1 MMIRPYRSRLEGRV
15 QLGGKTA
22 NQSLSGALGRLHPST
37 MTFDQVRDFQSQL
50 LAEGNGGSAIGRYQ
64 FIPETLESLRYRLG
78 LRGDEPFTPA
88 LQDQLALVLA
98 RNAGV
103 NAWLDG
109 MLTTDTLAHNLSRI
123 WAGLPQDASNTS
135 YYQDIGNNTAHIDYA
150 TVVAGLEA
158 IRH

>member
-1 MMIRPYRSRLEGRV
+1 
-15 QLGGKTA
+15 
-22 NQSLSGALGRLHPST
+22 

-64 FIPETLESLRYRLG
+64 FIPETLESLRDRLG

-98 RNAGV
+98 RDAGV

-109 MLTTDTLAHNLSRI
+109 TLTTDTLAHNLSRI

-158 IRH
+158 IRQ